1 MSIID
6 RLNFGLSNKLPM
18 ILQTEGAECGLA
30 CLAMVA
36 GWHGFMTDLPTL
48 RSRFSLSLK
57 GMTLHDVMQAAVQ
70 MKLTPRALSL
80 ELHELSLL
88 KTPCLLHWDLNHFV
102 VLKKVG
108 KAFVEIHDPARGVQ
122 KLSFDEVSKHFTGVA
137 LELLPALDF
146 IKEKQKQTIRLRD
159 LFGQT
164 VGLRAALFKT
174 FALALVL
181 QLFSLGTPF
190 FSQLVFDQVLV
201 TADKDLL
208 TLLTWGFLVLMLIQ
222 VGISTLRSWILMQV
236 SASFNLQWA
245 SNVMAHLLRLPMAW
259 FEKRH
264 LGDVMSRF
272 GSVNSIEKMLTSQLV
287 EAVLDGIMT
296 IGTFTMLMIYSTQ
309 LAAVAV
315 IALILYA
322 LIRWLYYRRLE
333 LATESELVYAAKAD
347 SYFLE
352 TLRSMQ
358 TIRLF
363 NAAAHRHAAWL
374 NYEVDQRNAGL
385 KMQKISLISSVAN
398 GVLFGIEGIVVL
410 WLGATMV
417 MSNALSIGMLVA
429 VMSFKDQ
436 FSGRAGNLIN
446 QLVAL
451 RMMRLQ
457 AQRLSDIVLTE
468 TELDNSRVLQN
479 YAHLVGSL
487 ELRNISYRYADNL
500 PWVIEN
506 YSISINAG
514 ESVAIVGSSGR
525 GKTTLMKIML
535 GLLEPQ
541 QGEVLYGGV
550 EIGKMGLSHYRDQI
564 AAVMQDDNLLSG
576 SIVENISFFT
586 APDMVRVMQCARHAA
601 IHDDIDAMPMGYHSL
616 VGDMGASLSGGQK
629 QRLLLARA
637 LYRQPKIL
645 LLDEATS
652 HLDSH
657 NETLVNAALQKLS
670 LTRIVIA
677 HRASTIAAS
686 ERVIEL

>member
-1 MSIID
+1 MSIIE
-6 RLNFGLSNKLPM
+6 RLNFGWGNKLPM

-30 CLAMVA
+30 CLVMVA
-36 GWHGFMTDLPTL
+36 GWHGYVTDLPTL

-57 GMTLHDVMQAAVQ
+57 GMTLHDMTLAATQ
-70 MKLTPRALSL
+70 MKLTSRALSL
-80 ELHELSLL
+80 ELHELALL
-88 KTPCLLHWDLNHFV
+88 KTPCVLHWDLNHFV
-102 VLKKVG
+102 VLKNVG
-108 KAFVEIHDPARGVQ
+108 KTWVEIHDPARGVQ
-122 KLSFDEVSKHFTGVA
+122 KLTLDEVSKHFTGVA
-137 LELLPALDF
+137 LELIPALDF
-146 IKEKQKQTIRLRD
+146 IKEKKQQSIRLRD

-164 VGLRAALFKT
+164 VGLRMALFKI

-181 QLFSLGTPF
+181 QLFALGTPF

-208 TLLTWGFLVLMLIQ
+208 TILTWIFLILMLIQ
-222 VGISTLRSWILMQV
+222 VAISTLRSWILMQV

-245 SNVMAHLLRLPMAW
+245 SNVLSHLLRLPMEW

-264 LGDVMSRF
+264 LGDIVSRF

-287 EAVLDGIMT
+287 ATVLDGIMT

-309 LAAVAV
+309 LAMVAV
-315 IALILYA
+315 LALVLYA
-322 LIRWLYYRRLE
+322 LMSALYYRRLE

-363 NAAAHRHAAWL
+363 NAAPLRHAAWL
-374 NYEVDQRNAGL
+374 NHEVDQRNAGL
-385 KMQKISLISSVAN
+385 KMQKINLISSVAN
-398 GVLFGIEGIVVL
+398 GVLFGVEGIVIL
-410 WLGATMV
+410 WLGANMV
-417 MSNALSIGMLVA
+417 MSNTLSIGMLVA
-429 VMSFKDQ
+429 VLSFKDQ
-436 FSGRAGNLIN
+436 FSSRAGNLIN
-446 QLVAL
+446 QVVAL

-457 AQRLSDIVLTE
+457 AQRLSDIVLTPVE
-468 TELDNSRVLQN
+468 ADNSNVLQD
-479 YAHLVGSL
+479 YAHLSGSL

-506 YSISINAG
+506 YSIQIHAG
-514 ESVAIVGSSGR
+514 ESVAIVGASGR

-535 GLLEPQ
+535 GLLEPVS
-541 QGEVLYGGV
+541 GEVLFGGV
-550 EIGKMGLSHYRDQI
+550 PIGQVGLSHYRNQI
-564 AAVMQDDNLLSG
+564 AAVMQDDQLLSG
-576 SIVENISFFT
+576 SIVDNISFFS
-586 APDMVRVMQCARHAA
+586 APDMERVRQCAQYAA
-601 IHDDIDAMPMGYHSL
+601 IHADIEAMPMGYHSL
-616 VGDMGASLSGGQK
+616 IGDMGASLSGGQK

-652 HLDSH
+652 HLDGD
-657 NETLVNAALQKLS
+657 NETQVNTALKKLP

-677 HRASTIAAS
+677 HRDTTIAAS